1 MSTYLP
7 ELRAELSFGDVCEA
21 EFLYDVHVREDAHSM
36 GMRMSGE
43 TFAQKHWQLPGAAA
57 MFIPALDPGEGETFA
72 LAHGTHHHAL
82 VLSDDCLIASALGR
96 DGSGPKNRRLLL
108 APIVAASEEEVQE
121 LEGENFGRFPLPA
134 DEHFASHC
142 IADLRRCF
150 MADARDVHK
159 ALAAGDFRTRSVSDE
174 TAGALAIRWS
184 AFTLRRGPFVAEDS
198 LEKFA
203 EHLLDTGRVAQEDD
217 AVAAATLLADVVSA
231 AWGYEGRGVE
241 GAGNAADDGRA
252 PDEVIA
258 ELTAELERL
267 REATARAL
275 TGLGELGPRRELL
288 PR

>member
-21 EFLYDVHVREDAHSM
+21 EFLYDVHVREDARSM
-36 GMRMSGE
+36 GMKMSGDA
-43 TFAQKHWQLPGAAA
+43 FAQKHWKLPGAVP
-57 MFIPALDPGEGETFA
+57 MFIPALDPGQGETFT

-96 DGSGPKNRRLLL
+96 DGGGPKNRRLLL
-108 APIVAASEEEVQE
+108 APLVVASEKEVQE
-121 LEGENFGRFPLPA
+121 LDGENFGRFPLAA
-134 DEHFASHC
+134 DEHVASHC

-159 ALAAGDFRTRSVSDE
+159 ALAAAGFRTRSISDE

-217 AVAAATLLADVVSA
+217 AVEVATLLADVVSA

-241 GAGNAADDGRA
+241 HAGNAADDGRT
-252 PDEVIA
+252 PDDVIA
-258 ELTAELERL
+258 ELTAELKSL
-267 REATARAL
+267 QDATAKAL
-275 TGLGELGPRRELL
+275 AGLGKL
-288 PR
+288 